1 VRPLASLRDI
11 QSRIN
16 STKKTSQ
23 ITKAMEMVSA
33 SKLNRAETNA
43 KSFNPYMDKIQDVV
57 ASIASGSRNATH
69 PMLKSREVKRTGYV
83 VITSDRGLAGA
94 YNSSILRT
102 VYNKIKQNHQSPNEY
117 GVIVVGRVGRDFFKK
132 REVPIMLE
140 VIGLSDQPSFSDIK
154 DLASQTVNMFGDETF
169 DEIHLFYNHFVS
181 AIQQEVTEKQLL
193 PLTDIGAESKSL
205 NLTSYEFEPSQEE
218 ILEVLLPQYA
228 ESLIYG
234 ALLDGKA
241 SEHAARMTAMKNAT
255 DNAKDL
261 ISSLTLVYNR
271 ARQAAITQEITE
283 IVGGAAALE

>member
-1 VRPLASLRDI
+1 MASLRDI
-11 QSRIN
+11 KSRIT

-43 KSFNPYMDKIQDVV
+43 KAFVPYMEKIQEVV
-57 ASIASGSRNATH
+57 ANIAIGSNDVSH
-69 PMLKSREVKRTGYV
+69 PMLVTRPVKRTGYI

-94 YNSSILRT
+94 YNSSVLRQ
-102 VYNKIKQNHQSPNEY
+102 VFRAIKQRHKSEDEY
-117 GVIVVGRVGRDFFKK
+117 GIIVMGRVGRDFFKARK
-132 REVPIMLE
+132 MNIVLE
-140 VIGLSDQPSFSDIK
+140 ILGVSDQPSFDDISDLTK
-154 DLASQTVNMFGDETF
+154 QTVGMFSDGTF
-169 DEIHLFYNHFVS
+169 DELYLYYNHFVS
-181 AIQQEVTEKQLL
+181 AIQQDVTEKKLL
-193 PLTDIGAESKSL
+193 PLADIATSNK
-205 NLTSYEFEPSQEE
+205 LTSYEFEPSAEE

-241 SEHAARMTAMKNAT
+241 SEHAARMSAMRSAT
-255 DNAKDL
+255 DNANEL
-261 ISSLTLVYNR
+261 ISGLSLVYNR